1 MVKRGFETKLVYA
14 TAIFVYSFHHRFV
27 WARAFI
33 MGKVEN
39 RVQKARKHSFGNLLL
54 YHCTGFMKI
63 HYVVDYHCAGLNGF
77 WNWNCI
83 KLIVRRYNGC
93 TRTRGARTVNF
104 YLVPFF
110 YSFLFF
116 IWDTR
121 NRSEARVIGFD
132 VAKKLNGALQSQR
145 NEMFFIRPV
154 IRVPGKAKG
163 ERGARINHAQ
173 YGRTM

>member
-27 WARAFI
+27 WVRAFI

-110 YSFLFF
+110 IPFFFLFE
-116 IWDTR
+116 ILEIDPGLESLASMLRR
-121 NRSEARVIGFD
+121 NWTARFN
-132 VAKKLNGALQSQR
+132 LNGTKCFSLDL
-145 NEMFFIRPV
+145 
-154 IRVPGKAKG
+154 
-163 ERGARINHAQ
+163 
-173 YGRTM
+173 